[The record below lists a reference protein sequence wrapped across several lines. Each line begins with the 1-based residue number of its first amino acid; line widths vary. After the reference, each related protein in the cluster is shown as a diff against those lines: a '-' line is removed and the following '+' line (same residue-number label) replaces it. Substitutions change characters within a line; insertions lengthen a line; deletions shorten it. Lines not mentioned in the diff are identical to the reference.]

1 MNRSLTERFSENGKK
16 KLAAVFLTTALAA
29 GGATEALADGY
40 GYGPGR
46 KGISTPDTSGYS
58 YSDLITDAQNGQ
70 VREITQKGDEIYVEF
85 NDRPGHLKMTVPEN
99 ENIVDRFDPF
109 GVDVRAVP
117 KAEAPE
123 EKKEKG
129 GGPNLFLLLGGAF
142 LFWIVLQRM
151 MANRAQNGGSS
162 PGSRFGGGGVGAVG
176 KSKAKLITPSAG
188 RVTFDDIA
196 GADDAKEDLQE
207 IIEFL
212 KTPEKFGRLGGQVP
226 KGVLLVGPPGTGK
239 TLTAK
244 AVAGEAGVPFFQT
257 SGSDFVEMYVG
268 VGAARVRDMFKEA
281 KEKAPCIL
289 FIDEIDA
296 VGKQRGGGAGSGS
309 NDEREQTLNQIL
321 VELDGFEENTGVIV
335 VAATNRDD
343 VLDKA
348 LLRPGRFDRKV
359 VVPLPDLEGRR
370 QILDVHMRKVPVGPD
385 VSALKIAR
393 GTPGFSGAD
402 LANLVNE
409 AALLATRRQKHLID
423 TSDIEDA
430 KDKIMMGAPRNSNIM
445 SPEEVENTAWHEAGH
460 ALVALHMGKN
470 SDPIHKATIV
480 PRGQALGMVMR
491 LPEKDRVSYSL
502 AQLKAEMAVAYGGR
516 FAEKIHGGDDAVTTG
531 ASNDIQQATN
541 IATKM
546 IREWG
551 YSEKLGLIRY
561 NEPEQ
566 GGYLGAM
573 GPRSREVSE
582 HTSQLIDEEIKKLTD
597 EASARAE
604 QILTDNRDQLEI
616 LANALIEHETLTGEE
631 IKRLIFEG
639 KPVVRDYDNSCNDNT
654 PRQQPPKPSGGKGP
668 VPSGM

>member
-1 MNRSLTERFSENGKK
+1 M
-16 KLAAVFLTTALAA
+16 
-29 GGATEALADGY
+29 
-40 GYGPGR
+40 
-46 KGISTPDTSGYS
+46 
-58 YSDLITDAQNGQ
+58 
-70 VREITQKGDEIYVEF
+70 
-85 NDRPGHLKMTVPEN
+85 
-99 ENIVDRFDPF
+99 
-109 GVDVRAVP
+109 
-117 KAEAPE
+117 
-123 EKKEKG
+123 
-129 GGPNLFLLLGGAF
+129 
-142 LFWIVLQRM
+142 
-151 MANRAQNGGSS
+151 
-162 PGSRFGGGGVGAVG
+162 
-176 KSKAKLITPSAG
+176 
-188 RVTFDDIA
+188 
-196 GADDAKEDLQE
+196 
-207 IIEFL
+207 
-212 KTPEKFGRLGGQVP
+212 
-226 KGVLLVGPPGTGK
+226 
-239 TLTAK
+239 
-244 AVAGEAGVPFFQT
+244 
-257 SGSDFVEMYVG
+257 
-268 VGAARVRDMFKEA
+268 
-281 KEKAPCIL
+281 
-289 FIDEIDA
+289 
-296 VGKQRGGGAGSGS
+296 
-309 NDEREQTLNQIL
+309 
-321 VELDGFEENTGVIV
+321 
-335 VAATNRDD
+335 
-343 VLDKA
+343 
-348 LLRPGRFDRKV
+348 RPGRFDRKV
-359 VVPLPDLEGRR
+359 VVPLPDLAGRR
-370 QILDVHMRKVPVGPD
+370 EILDVHMRKVPVGPD

-566 GGYLGAM
+566 SSYLGAM

-582 HTSQLIDEEIKKLTD
+582 YTSQIIDEEIKNLTD
-597 EASARAE
+597 EASSRAE
-604 QILTDNRDQLEI
+604 QILTDNQDQLET

-631 IKRLIFEG
+631 IKRLIFDG
-639 KPVVRDYDNSCNDNT
+639 KPIVRDYDDT
-654 PRQQPPKPSGGKGP
+654 RHDEAPRQNPQKPAGGKGP
-668 VPSGM
+668 AAGM